1 MVYNNIIVVY
11 VWRKPGA
18 RPVFC
23 WAPQTIPCFFFRRI
37 FNHDLLQPST
47 TIYHQNNG
55 NHQPYYINLLFFLN
69 HDVLLP

>member
-23 WAPQTIPCFFFRRI
+23 WAPQTIPCFFFDE
-37 FNHDLLQPST
+37 FST
-47 TIYHQNNG
+47 MIYC
-55 NHQPYYINLLFFLN
+55 NHQQLYIIKIMVIIN
-69 HDVLLP
+69 HIT

>member
-23 WAPQTIPCFFFRRI
+23 WAPQTIPCFFRRI